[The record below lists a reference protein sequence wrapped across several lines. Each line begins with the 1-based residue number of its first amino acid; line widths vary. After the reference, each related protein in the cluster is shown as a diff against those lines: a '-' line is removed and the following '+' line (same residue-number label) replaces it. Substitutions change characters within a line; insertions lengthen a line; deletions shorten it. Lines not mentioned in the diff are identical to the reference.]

1 MLQNFQYTKG
11 LTNLNNESK
20 LMSPEGGTDVMVLQD
35 CSIIVQEGCFSAR
48 HDMEV
53 VGCASV
59 LVVMDNGCHQSG
71 KDLQV
76 CQPVLTVQRETHT
89 HTHVHPSQN

>member
-1 MLQNFQYTKG
+1 
-11 LTNLNNESK
+11 
-20 LMSPEGGTDVMVLQD
+20 MVLQD

-53 VGCASV
+53 VGCASM
-59 LVVMDNGCHQSG
+59 LVVMDKGCHQSG

-76 CQPVLTVQRETHT
+76 CQPVLTVQRDT